1 MLAGKERVEK
11 GILKPHLAYELTL
24 AAITTSFKL

>member
-11 GILKPHLAYELTL
+11 GILKPYLAHEQTL
-24 AAITTSFKL
+24 ISWDGYIF